1 MPKVKAHRNARIQ
14 YVGTAYTRGKGTDT
28 VSLHGIITDE
38 GPDWDR
44 PLTFKMSPD
53 AARALA
59 AQLIEKADK
68 VDAEREPKAPVEFT
82 EERPGVWKTAT
93 PEDGERLDASIDEA
107 LASLGTSLA
116 ELRAAEERDETP
128 TVCAECDRTRPRWTM
143 NHVGGGSWVCAPTF
157 AMHCGVCCKPGESL
171 THYTEEEHRHGDAVL
186 EHADAE
192 RAARLEASLG
202 DTDSDELPDAQGRYC
217 SRCHLDHTPEDC
229 YYKV

>member
-116 ELRAAEERDETP
+116 ELRESEAFTLCRTCGSLAHEREACTAEGLAPGEYWRAWKRHVDHLP
-128 TVCAECDRTRPRWTM
+128 GDSDRCADA
-143 NHVGGGSWVCAPTF
+143 G
-157 AMHCGVCCKPGESL
+157 HCGHAPCCNCSGIMPDPD
-171 THYTEEEHRHGDAVL
+171 TY
-186 EHADAE
+186 
-192 RAARLEASLG
+192 ARLTAEILAK
-202 DTDSDELPDAQGRYC
+202 GRGV
-217 SRCHLDHTPEDC
+217 L
-229 YYKV
+229 